1 MSTLEIV
8 LIVEIVLLVAI
19 VLVLLVAMMRRDRQ
33 YSRGSANQK
42 NPGYGY
48 GASTVFVDN
57 GRGYP
62 QQVYMG
68 GSLNAPYANGQAV
81 RMNNMQL
88 YSGEEK
94 TFFIPDGAHPEVSYA
109 SYPSQYDQRTVIHS
123 VSGSGP
129 QAARIPG
136 RQRNSSVHRLSRHRI
151 RRANLRILPGPENS
165 RGGGSILWKCPPA
178 TRYPENSAT
187 FWWRDGGCRLPWSPA
202 DCI

>member
-129 QAARIPG
+129 QAAYPG
-136 RQRNSSVHRLSRHRI
+136 TAFQNTRTAAEQQRAQTVPAQNPQSKPAHT
-151 RRANLRILPGPENS
+151 PGS
-165 RGGGSILWKCPPA
+165 GKQPA
-178 TRYPENSAT
+178 GDSCAYA
-187 FWWRDGGCRLPWSPA
+187 
-202 DCI
+202 